1 MFIRIVLTLLIGAIA
16 GVVGGAFGQVGTFI
30 ILPALLILK
39 IIPDYKMAVG
49 TILLAMLPPISALAV
64 VDYYKRKRIDFLVA
78 ALLCV
83 SYAIAAKY
91 GAVINSGTSSK
102 TLKAWTAGT
111 FFLVGI
117 YFAWDA
123 YYDTSKN

>member
-1 MFIRIVLTLLIGAIA
+1 MLIKIILTLLIGSIA

-30 ILPALLILK
+30 ILPALIILK

-49 TILLAMLPPISALAV
+49 TMLPPISAFAV
-64 VDYYKRKRIDFLVA
+64 VDYYKRKKIDFLVA

-91 GAVINSGTSSK
+91 GAVINNRTSSK

-117 YFAWDA
+117 YFAWAA
-123 YYDTSKN
+123 YTDSE